1 MKKKVKSTIK
11 KGESLNREFKECKS
25 KLSKDIFETVCAFLN
40 RAGGELLLGVNEL
53 GSGVKNLF
61 KYSKVYS
68 GQDPQLIEG
77 DIFKT
82 IIPLSKQVAK
92 QVPSKYR
99 AS

>member
-1 MKKKVKSTIK
+1 MQKKKIKLIIK
-11 KGESLNREFKECKS
+11 KGEGLNREFKECK
-25 KLSKDIFETVCAFLN
+25 E
-40 RAGGELLLGVNEL
+40 
-53 GSGVKNLF
+53 
-61 KYSKVYS
+61 
-68 GQDPQLIEG
+68 